1 MNKMYS
7 NQNPPMQ
14 YQRPN
19 MPYQNYAPMH
29 RPPYQNH
36 QTMPPSSV
44 PMNNPIS
51 SSEKVVGKKPCN
63 ILVRELW
70 LGGIP

>member
-1 MNKMYS
+1 MPMNKGYP
-7 NQNPPMQ
+7 NQPMQ

-19 MPYQNYAPMH
+19 MPYQNYPPMS
-29 RPPYQNH
+29 RPPYQSYQPVQNNN
-36 QTMPPSSV
+36 V
-44 PMNNPIS
+44 PMNNPPT